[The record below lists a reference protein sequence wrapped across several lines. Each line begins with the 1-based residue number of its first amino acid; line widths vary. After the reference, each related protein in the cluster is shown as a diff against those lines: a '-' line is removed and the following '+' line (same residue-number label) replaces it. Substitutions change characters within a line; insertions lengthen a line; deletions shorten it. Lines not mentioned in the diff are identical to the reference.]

1 MSKAKQKSSKIATF
15 LFKLERG
22 IRLFFFAGACI
33 LIGYL
38 VISRLPYLYET
49 IQREGLVQLAAVD
62 ERWYLGI
69 YKVYRNLFYLLY
81 MPYFV
86 LLIIAGIIHALADDM
101 GSMIKVGSAGLGLL
115 LFWTFSYAIAG
126 LILDLFAFI
135 LVLNQ
140 TLLRSG
146 GVIR

>member
-1 MSKAKQKSSKIATF
+1 MSKTKQKTSKITTF

-22 IRLFFFAGACI
+22 TRLFLFTGGCI
-33 LIGYL
+33 LVGYL
-38 VISRLPYLYET
+38 VVSRLPHLYET
-49 IQREGLVQLAAVD
+49 IQRENLVQLPPVD
-62 ERWYLGI
+62 QRWYLGI

-81 MPYFV
+81 LPYFV
-86 LLIIAGIIHALADDM
+86 LLIIVGIIHALSNDM
-101 GSMIKVGSAGLGLL
+101 RSMIKAGFFGLGLL

-140 TLLRSG
+140 TLLRTG
-146 GVIR
+146 GAIP